1 MSARPNI
8 LDPELDQS
16 SERDGFRHRGSRVA
30 EKAGAHRLGASLYE
44 LPPGQ
49 RTFPYHWHT
58 ANEEMLIV
66 LQGTVSLRDPDGWR
80 ELSEG
85 SVVAFPR
92 GERGAHQMRN
102 DGSEPVRFLMVS
114 ELRSPEVL
122 VYPDSGKVGA
132 REWEATDVIR
142 LNWRRDD
149 AVDYWEGEE

>member
-1 MSARPNI
+1 
-8 LDPELDQS
+8 
-16 SERDGFRHRGSRVA
+16 
-30 EKAGAHRLGASLYE
+30 
-44 LPPGQ
+44 
-49 RTFPYHWHT
+49 
-58 ANEEMLIV
+58 
-66 LQGTVSLRDPDGWR
+66 
-80 ELSEG
+80 
-85 SVVAFPR
+85 
-92 GERGAHQMRN
+92 MRN